1 MNKSFRG
8 LRNKKFFNFANFIQ
22 AMKSVA
28 ADLAFVNGHR
38 LNTEVKPRTKFRT
51 LYSRGWMVESPMV
64 MESIAIFDN

>member
-1 MNKSFRG
+1 
-8 LRNKKFFNFANFIQ
+8 
-22 AMKSVA
+22 MKSVA

-64 MESIAIFDN
+64 MESIAIFDNMMTEASN